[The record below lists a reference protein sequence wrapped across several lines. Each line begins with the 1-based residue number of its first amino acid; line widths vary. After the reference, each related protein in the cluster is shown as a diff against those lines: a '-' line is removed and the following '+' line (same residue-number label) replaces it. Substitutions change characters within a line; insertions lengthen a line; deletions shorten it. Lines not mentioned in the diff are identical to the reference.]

1 MAKDANNTISE
12 EFWKEQER
20 EAEVEASA
28 DYTAET
34 GETAKEANERI
45 SYTVP
50 LSREY
55 DLDEK
60 KIKEVDL
67 SGLVNMTTADAQ
79 DIDRVMERMR
89 HHPHNKF
96 RDIMYTKHIAMKAT
110 GLPVEFFNSLLWKDM
125 EAVASRIT
133 IYFLL

>member
-1 MAKDANNTISE
+1 MAKNKDNTIIE
-12 EFWKEQER
+12 ETLREQEM

-34 GETAKEANERI
+34 GETAEEANERI
-45 SYTVP
+45 SYVVP

-55 DLDEK
+55 DLDGK
-60 KIKEVDL
+60 KIREVDL
-67 SGLVNMTTADAQ
+67 GGLVSMTTADAQ

-89 HHPHNKF
+89 HHPQNKF

-110 GLPVEFFNSLLWKDM
+110 GLPVEFFNGLLWKDM